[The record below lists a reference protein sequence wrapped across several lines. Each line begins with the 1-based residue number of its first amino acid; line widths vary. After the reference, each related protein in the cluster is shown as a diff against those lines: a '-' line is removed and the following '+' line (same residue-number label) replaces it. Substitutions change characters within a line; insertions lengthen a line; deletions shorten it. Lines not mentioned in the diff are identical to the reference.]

1 MDGALGAGRL
11 VAHQVPQESP
21 VGKVE
26 EKEQSQDMT
35 RIQVVMQVVTY
46 AGTPAPST
54 CTCV

>member
-21 VGKVE
+21 AGKVE
-26 EKEQSQDMT
+26 EKEQDMT
-35 RIQVVMQVVTY
+35 RVQVVVQVVTY
-46 AGTPAPST
+46 AGTRAPST